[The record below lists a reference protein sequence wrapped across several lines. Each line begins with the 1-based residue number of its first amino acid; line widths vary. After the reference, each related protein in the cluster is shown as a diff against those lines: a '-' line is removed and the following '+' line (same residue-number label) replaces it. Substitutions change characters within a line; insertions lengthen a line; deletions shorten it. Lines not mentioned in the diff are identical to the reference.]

1 MSGILVMASARET
14 IADYLQAL
22 IYVYIILIFVYII
35 TQLFFGFGGKVPYSR
50 SSNAVL
56 EFLRQVCE
64 PFLSIFR
71 RVIPPLGA
79 LDLSPIVA
87 VLVLQ
92 FVGGLI
98 VSGIRG

>member
-1 MSGILVMASARET
+1 MSAVLIMAAARDT

-22 IYVYIILIFVYII
+22 IFVYTILIFVYIV
-35 TQLFFGFGGKVPYSR
+35 TQLFFGFGGKVPYNR

-64 PFLSIFR
+64 PYLSVFR
-71 RVIPPLGA
+71 RFIPALGPL
-79 LDLSPIVA
+79 DISPIVA

-98 VSGIRG
+98 VAVIRG

>member
-1 MSGILVMASARET
+1 MSTVLVMASARET

-22 IYVYIILIFVYII
+22 IFVYIVLIFVYIVS
-35 TQLFFGFGGKVPYSR
+35 QLFFGFGGRVPYNR

-64 PFLSIFR
+64 PYLSIFR
-71 RVIPPLGA
+71 RVIPPLGP
-79 LDLSPIVA
+79 LDISPIVA
-87 VLVLQ
+87 VLLLQ

-98 VSGIRG
+98 VSVIRG

>member
-1 MSGILVMASARET
+1 MSTVLVMASARET

-22 IYVYIILIFVYII
+22 IFVYIILIFVYIVS
-35 TQLFFGFGGKVPYSR
+35 QLFFGFGGRVPYNR

-64 PFLSIFR
+64 PYLSIFR
-71 RVIPPLGA
+71 RVIPPLGP
-79 LDLSPIVA
+79 LDISPIVA
-87 VLVLQ
+87 VLLLQ

-98 VSGIRG
+98 VSVIRG